1 LLFLIIYSLF
11 TVVYNV
17 YPLSGCE
24 FGALALCL
32 QAASIQKAINSQEC
46 ATKEKHARGILCHM
60 SVMYCFQSNL
70 CYERTM

>member
-1 LLFLIIYSLF
+1 MCIHYLAVSL
-11 TVVYNV
+11 VLV
-17 YPLSGCE
+17 
-24 FGALALCL
+24 CL